1 MKGNNMMTIERVFN
15 NNSKISL
22 IDIVNS
28 IISENID
35 NYIENYYNFKQV
47 NFTTSHEEEEIL
59 S

>member
-1 MKGNNMMTIERVFN
+1 MMTIERVFN